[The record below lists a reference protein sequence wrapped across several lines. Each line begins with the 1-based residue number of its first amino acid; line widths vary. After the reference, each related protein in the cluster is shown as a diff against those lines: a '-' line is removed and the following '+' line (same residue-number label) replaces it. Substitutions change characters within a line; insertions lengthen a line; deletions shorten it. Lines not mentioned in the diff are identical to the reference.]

1 MRLINKLKEGELG
14 GKHMKKLKLFEG
26 QRFEAYIEEKINED
40 SLFFHEYEMAVNS
53 LNNIWEIQAD
63 DIENI
68 RYTAEKPNNIIA
80 FCGERGSGK
89 SSIMLSFV
97 RAVENSYKNEDELRF
112 SDKIRENNWK
122 SRIIVDPSMFD
133 GVHNILDVVLAH
145 IYYEFNAAY
154 ENNNQMIEPYERE
167 KILHQLSKV
176 YKNLSIIKNKDKMLD
191 DEYDESGNISKLRKL
206 GESTLLR
213 KELSVLVDM
222 YLKFISGRGDE
233 KKCKKLLLAI
243 DDLDL
248 CNENVYEMSEQIR
261 KYLVVPNI
269 IIVMAVRIEQLEM
282 GIEEKYRRAFKNT
295 LAEQGSHD
303 YLEQEMRNMAEHYA
317 TKLIPKARRIYLPV
331 LRSDQIE
338 LEKDWGQGNSTETN
352 SKNIECEIIELI
364 REKTGINFIPA
375 EGGDSYLIPEIL
387 RDLVN
392 FISLLKQMESPGE
405 DLKIKVNNI
414 IELKVYFIEE
424 MMKKEL
430 KRSIW
435 GRMLEVMESAD
446 RIRNY
451 NMASFLAEPFIKAQ
465 QAISGYLNSNWVFPR
480 GSLASV
486 IEVLSERANCFTKK
500 EDMVLTNYV
509 RIYYTIL
516 LNEKLIERADIMDL
530 LIGDFIWGNC
540 LNTIIPGIES
550 ENHQILMYRGRFFI
564 NILECWNTIADAFEE
579 NNLLFVERK
588 DASKDKVRKIRK
600 EELNELSVW
609 MLLSLFSSNYVIE
622 SDGKVYMNKNPIVH
636 NNYNISPNIFVSIE
650 DYVVNLCKLEKIY
663 EFSNLELLGIE
674 KELAKNVFAVMEKE
688 NEELIK
694 QAKALMTNVDLSMQL
709 LDYCRQNSDYKQAT
723 ESQED
728 RTYQLIKRFFENLS
742 DFMVKAGMKRV
753 DWTTFW
759 LPTKIAGDGEVQGN
773 RVNIC
778 KIYTKVCMRQ
788 ADILKHIN
796 PALNKE
802 QTSQKLK
809 QQFAQKVTMVAVEDY
824 TGTIREITKSIRQKN
839 KNVAYLKEWLENVAN
854 RVQKYTFREKR
865 MPDGLHSELLMDL
878 YSEVVDLYIENPEI
892 TLTEQQYSKYKT
904 IAQIKNTIE

>member
-1 MRLINKLKEGELG
+1 MTLQGELG

-63 DIENI
+63 DKENT

-222 YLKFISGRGDE
+222 YLRFISGRGDE

-261 KYLVVPNI
+261 KYLVVSNI
-269 IIVMAVRIEQLEM
+269 IIVMAVKLEQLEM
-282 GIEEKYRRAFKNT
+282 GIEEKYRRAFRNI
-295 LAEQGSHD
+295 LVGQDSHD

-338 LEKDWGQGNSTETN
+338 LEKDWGQGYSIETD

-364 REKTGINFIPA
+364 QEKTGIYFMPA
-375 EGGDSYLIPEIL
+375 DEGDSYLIPELL

-392 FISLLKQMESPGE
+392 FVSLLKQMESPGE
-405 DLKIKVNNI
+405 DLKIKVDNI

-424 MMKKEL
+424 MMKKGL

-451 NMASFLAEPFIKAQ
+451 NMVSFLAESPIGNYQ
-465 QAISGYLNSNWVFPR
+465 NSNWVFPE
-480 GSLASV
+480 GSLAR
-486 IEVLSERANCFTKK
+486 ITEILSERANYFREKK
-500 EDMVLTNYV
+500 DTVLTYYA

-516 LNEKLIERADIMDL
+516 LNEKFIEKAESMDL
-530 LIGDFIWGNC
+530 LIGSFIWGNC
-540 LNTIIPGIES
+540 LNTIIPGIEL
-550 ENHQILMYRGRFFI
+550 ENHQFLMYRGRFYI
-564 NILECWNTIADAFEE
+564 NILECWNTIADAFEY
-579 NNLLFVERK
+579 NDLLFVKRK
-588 DASKDKVRKIRK
+588 DTSKDKVTKIRK
-600 EELNELSVW
+600 EGLHELPVW
-609 MLLSLFSSNYVIE
+609 MLLSLLGSNYITGY
-622 SDGKVYMNKNPIVH
+622 DGQVYLNKNPFIYG
-636 NNYNISPNIFVSIE
+636 NYKIAPNIFISIE
-650 DYVVNLCKLEKIY
+650 DYIVSLCSLEKIY
-663 EFSNLELLGIE
+663 EFNNLELLGIE
-674 KELAKNVFAVMEKE
+674 KELAKKVFRAMEKE

-694 QAKALMTNVDLSMQL
+694 QARTIMINVDLSMRL
-709 LDYCRQNSDYKQAT
+709 LDYCRQNRDYKQAT

-759 LPTKIAGDGEVQGN
+759 IPIKIAEDGEVQGN
-773 RVNIC
+773 RVDIC

-788 ADILKHIN
+788 ADILKHNN